1 MYMGGVLVVCYPIGK
16 WNLVIFELFLV
27 LVWIVSLSSI
37 VGSFVNVYRLVVC

>member
-1 MYMGGVLVVCYPIGK
+1 MCMVVVLVVCYPIGK
-16 WNLVIFELFLV
+16 WNLVVFELFSV